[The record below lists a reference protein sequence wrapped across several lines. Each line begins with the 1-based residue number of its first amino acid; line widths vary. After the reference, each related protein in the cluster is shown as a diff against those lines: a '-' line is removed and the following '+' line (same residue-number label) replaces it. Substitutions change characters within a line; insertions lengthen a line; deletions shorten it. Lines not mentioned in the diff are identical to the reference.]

1 MDLHE
6 AYIER
11 RQAELDE
18 LDAELKTLEFKAGNV
33 RPDEQMQIQFYDDL
47 QALRAQY
54 AKTRQKLGELREAGS
69 QKRSEL
75 KDELEA
81 AWKDL
86 QNGMQRAQ
94 QRLK

>member
-1 MDLHE
+1 MELHE
-6 AYIER
+6 AYLER

-18 LDAELKTLEFKAGNV
+18 ADAELKTFEFKADNV
-33 RPDEQMQIQFYDDL
+33 PPDEQVQFYEDL

-69 QKRSEL
+69 QSRS
-75 KDELEA
+75 KIQQELEI

-86 QNGMQRAQ
+86 QNGMQRASQ
-94 QRLK
+94 SLK